1 MNIKVI
7 ENDQDLQQAFKQL
20 EPIFQASEGTIE
32 AENRDA
38 LMTLIEIYENEHYP
52 I

>member
-7 ENDQDLQQAFKQL
+7 ENDQDLQRAFKQL
-20 EPIFQASEGTIE
+20 EPIFQAPKGTTE
-32 AENRDA
+32 AENREA
-38 LMTLIEIYENEHYP
+38 LVTLIENYENKHYP